1 MIVEVFAEQT
11 IKHKHWLILIYQI
24 EVFKYGRLNFG
35 AIYQGG
41 CRLFKSPVLV
51 GGSSPIELPS
61 TEAVYHLRS
70 ASLSNHCQNVTN
82 RRSERFCSA
91 SIFLVVQKF
100 KERCVTLGYNV
111 SIMSVLPIFGQFHQ
125 RLVPFLFAT
134 LVKDI

>member
-1 MIVEVFAEQT
+1 MIVEVFAEKT

-61 TEAVYHLRS
+61 TEAVYHPRS

-91 SIFLVVQKF
+91 SIFLVVQRF
-100 KERCVTLGYNV
+100 KERCGTPGY
-111 SIMSVLPIFGQFHQ
+111 
-125 RLVPFLFAT
+125 
-134 LVKDI
+134 